1 MEEESTAVIR
11 QQMDDTKNQLSQKL
25 QSLEHQV
32 SETVQTT
39 GTAVNATVGA
49 VQETVESITG
59 AVQDAMKSVTSA
71 FDLQQHVEK
80 HPWIVLG
87 GAVVLGYLSC
97 ELVEGP
103 RDSHSSPD
111 RSGRTA
117 SLNAQHL
124 NGAVH
129 AERPAG
135 FSEPRQSHPVNTAWN
150 QIASAATVS
159 FIGILQE
166 AAAKVVPQVME
177 YLGCDGTQD
186 KRNAAH
192 SGYKSDDGR

>member
-1 MEEESTAVIR
+1 MEESTAVIR
-11 QQMDDTKNQLSQKL
+11 QQMDDTKNELTHKL

-32 SETVQTT
+32 SETVQST
-39 GTAVNATVGA
+39 GSAVNATVGA

-59 AVQDAMKSVTSA
+59 AVQDAVKSVTSA

-103 RDSHSSPD
+103 RDSRRGPD
-111 RSGRTA
+111 RSGRRA
-117 SLNAQHL
+117 SLNAQNL
-124 NGAVH
+124 NGATH
-129 AERPAG
+129 SEQSAAFSAPRDFAPA
-135 FSEPRQSHPVNTAWN
+135 NTAWN

-166 AAAKVVPQVME
+166 AAARVVPQVIE
-177 YLGCDGTQD
+177 YLGCDTP
-186 KRNAAH
+186 RNAH
-192 SGYKSDDGR
+192 SAAKSSCNSDLRR